1 MTSNSTHHQH
11 ETARR
16 AALIA
21 LARYGY
27 LRASDLALLVY
38 FDRLSGVRLAQR
50 LLAKL
55 HGEQWIL
62 RREGVQDKSTTTRS
76 VSVVRLKQAVSR
88 GFTTQV
94 GRICCARS
102 AHIATAPTGS
112 VPWRKRPATKS

>member
-1 MTSNSTHHQH
+1 MYRQCRWYMKEIVPMTSNSPHHQH

-38 FDRLSGVRLAQR
+38 FDKLSGVRLAQR

-55 HGEQWIL
+55 YA
-62 RREGVQDKSTTTRS
+62 
-76 VSVVRLKQAVSR
+76 VSVRV
-88 GFTTQV
+88 
-94 GRICCARS
+94 
-102 AHIATAPTGS
+102 
-112 VPWRKRPATKS
+112 